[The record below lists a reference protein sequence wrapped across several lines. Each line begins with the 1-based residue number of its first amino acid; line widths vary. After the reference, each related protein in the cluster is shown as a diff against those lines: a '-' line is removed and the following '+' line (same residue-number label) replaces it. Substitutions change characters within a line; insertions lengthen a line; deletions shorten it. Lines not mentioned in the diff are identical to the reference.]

1 MLQLE
6 DDRFRSHPSFVLAV
20 CNMYLRWQCV
30 KIGSIVAQREAKD
43 LTVEELQNKV
53 LVDNDLEVLSKLNY
67 YGKSIVTHPA
77 YWKSQNTE
85 TLCFNEHIR
94 FASQEKRM
102 MNLFQVSWVFLK
114 FLMQILH
121 KKTILMSGAQF

>member
-30 KIGSIVAQREAKD
+30 TIGRIVAQKEAKD

-53 LVDNDLEVLSKLNY
+53 LVDNDLEILSKLSY
-67 YGKSIVTHPA
+67 YGK
-77 YWKSQNTE
+77 
-85 TLCFNEHIR
+85 R
-94 FASQEKRM
+94 EKRGKKCITTTDDTITWRREGQ
-102 MNLFQVSWVFLK
+102 LVDLK
-114 FLMQILH
+114 
-121 KKTILMSGAQF
+121 

>member
-30 KIGSIVAQREAKD
+30 TIGRIVAQREAKD

-53 LVDNDLEVLSKLNY
+53 LVDNDLEILSKLSY

-94 FASQEKRM
+94 FASQDKRM
-102 MNLFQVSWVFLK
+102 MNLFQTFSMADLHVSSF
-114 FLMQILH
+114 
-121 KKTILMSGAQF
+121 

>member
-6 DDRFRSHPSFVLAV
+6 DDRFRRHPSFVLAV

-30 KIGSIVAQREAKD
+30 KIGSIVAQKDAKD
-43 LTVEELQNKV
+43 MTVEELQNKV
-53 LVDNDLEVLSKLNY
+53 LVDNDLEILSKLSY

-94 FASQEKRM
+94 FASQDKRM
-102 MNLFQVSWVFLK
+102 MNLFQVCNHSSLICRLLYVF
-114 FLMQILH
+114 FY
-121 KKTILMSGAQF
+121 F